1 LNMDVKLP
9 PKKWYVKYRIH
20 IVAGLLGLALIVLLI
35 KVSTGPRVIRISAE
49 SVQTGTVTVGEFSE
63 YVNAEGTLQPIQT
76 LKIYTREGGFVERI
90 VAQDGAM
97 LHKGDTILILSDP
110 DLERTI
116 QDARNQW
123 RKQDRSFRT
132 QIIEMQQRDISLQ
145 RSIMQTQYELGR
157 LEKQH
162 ALDQEEYKMG
172 FKSKAQLEVADDEY
186 RYKLKST
193 QLEIESR
200 RQDSVLNVIK
210 REAMQDELEDARRQL
225 ARSEARLKDLVVTAP
240 TDGQLSGL
248 SLERGLKVGAGSA
261 IGDVKR
267 MDAFRM
273 KLSINEYY
281 IDKIEVGCPATITYE
296 KKTYPMVVSGTVPEI
311 KNGSF
316 ELYLV
321 FTDSIPDNARIGK
334 SYQARIELGGQAQSV
349 MVPKGNF
356 YNYTHG
362 QWVFRLNAQGNR
374 AIRVPVSIGR
384 QNPRQYEV
392 LEGLEPGDV
401 IITTGYDRIADAD
414 EVVLE

>member
-1 LNMDVKLP
+1 MDVKLP

-132 QIIEMQQRDISLQ
+132 QIVEMQQRDISLQ

-248 SLERGLKVGAGSA
+248 SLEPGLKVGAGSA

>member
-1 LNMDVKLP
+1 MDIKLP

-20 IVAGLLGLALIVLLI
+20 MIAGLLGVALIILLI
-35 KVSTGPRVIRISAE
+35 KVSTGPRVIRVSSE
-49 SVQTGTVTVGEFSE
+49 SVQTGMVTLGDFSE
-63 YVNAEGTLQPIQT
+63 YINAEGTLQPIQT
-76 LKIYTREGGFVERI
+76 LKIYTREGGYVERI

-97 LHKGDTILILSDP
+97 VHKGDTILVLSDP

-132 QIIEMQQRDISLQ
+132 QIIEMEQRDISLQ
-145 RSIMQTQYELGR
+145 RSIMQTQYELSR

-186 RYKLKST
+186 NYKLKST

-200 RQDSVLNVIK
+200 RQDSVLNAIR

-225 ARSEARLKDLVVTAP
+225 ARSEARLKDLVITAP
-240 TDGQLSGL
+240 ADGQLSGM
-248 SLERGLKVGAGSA
+248 SLEPGLRVGAGSA

-281 IDKIEVGCPATITYE
+281 IDKVDVGCPATITYE
-296 KKTYPMVVSGTVPEI
+296 KKTYPMEVSGTVPEI
-311 KNGSF
+311 KSGSF
-316 ELYLV
+316 DIYLV

-349 MVPKGNF
+349 IVPKGNF

-362 QWVFRLNAQGNR
+362 QWVFRLNEQGTR
-374 AIRVPVSIGR
+374 AVRVPVSIGR

-392 LEGLEPGDV
+392 LEGLNPGDV

>member
-1 LNMDVKLP
+1 MDIKLP

-20 IVAGLLGLALIVLLI
+20 MIAGLLGVALIVLLV
-35 KVSTGPRVIRISAE
+35 KVSTGPRVIRVSSE
-49 SVQTGTVTVGEFSE
+49 SVQTGVVTMGEFSE
-63 YVNAEGTLQPIQT
+63 YINAEGTLQPIQT
-76 LKIYTREGGFVERI
+76 LKIYTREGGYVERI

-97 LHKGDTILILSDP
+97 VHKGDTILVLSDP

-123 RKQDRSFRT
+123 RKQDRSYRT
-132 QIIEMQQRDISLQ
+132 QIIEMEQRDISLQ
-145 RSIMQTQYELGR
+145 RSIMQTQYELSR

-186 RYKLKST
+186 QYKLKST

-200 RQDSVLNVIK
+200 RQDSVLNSIR

-225 ARSEARLKDLVVTAP
+225 ARSEARLKDLIITAP
-240 TDGQLSGL
+240 ADGQLSGM
-248 SLERGLKVGAGSA
+248 SLEPGLRVGAGSA

-281 IDKIEVGCPATITYE
+281 IDKVEVGCPATVTYE
-296 KKTYPMVVSGTVPEI
+296 KKTYPMMVSGTVPEI
-311 KNGSF
+311 KSGSF

-349 MVPKGNF
+349 IVPKGNF

-362 QWVFRLNAQGNR
+362 QWVFRLNEQGTR
-374 AIRVPVSIGR
+374 AVRVPVSIGR

-392 LEGLEPGDV
+392 IEGLKPGDV

-414 EVVLE
+414 EIVLE